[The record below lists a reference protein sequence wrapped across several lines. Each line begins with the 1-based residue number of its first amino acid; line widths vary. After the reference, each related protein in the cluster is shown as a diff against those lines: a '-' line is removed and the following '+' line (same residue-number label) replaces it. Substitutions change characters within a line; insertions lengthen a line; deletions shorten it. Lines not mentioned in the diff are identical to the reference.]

1 MLTSVL
7 AVALPGSAAL
17 GLVFLVL
24 GVAATFLMYRLW
36 GYPYDKATRTSAA
49 PRWAMWLHR
58 GIGYAFA
65 ICYVVLMV
73 RMVPRIWTY
82 QVELPPR
89 TVVHLLL
96 GVTIGFLLLV
106 KILIVRFFRHF
117 EEWMPYL
124 GTAILLCTVLLLVL
138 SLPFAFREHELAHA
152 APGGDPFGSESQ
164 ARVARLLPLAGMPA
178 GTDLRLLATRDALAA
193 GRQVVIEKCVTCH
206 DLKTI
211 LDRPRTPED
220 WWNTVERM
228 GDKPTL
234 YVTLDDRELQEAA
247 AYLIAI
253 TPDLQRAAKRKRAQ
267 AEERDEGLGDVVD
280 AGVAPTADATAPAPA
295 DAGVGDAASDAGPR
309 DAGVATPDAG
319 TPAATA
325 PPPIDPARAR
335 TTFETKCSQC
345 HEISDIDDKPPTSD
359 AAARALV
366 RRMIGNGL
374 KVTARDRELIV
385 WWLDAHYVRKTR

>member
-1 MLTSVL
+1 MTTSVL

-17 GLVFLVL
+17 GLLFLAL
-24 GVAATFLMYRLW
+24 GAAATLLMYRLW

-49 PRWAMWLHR
+49 PRWATWLHR

-65 ICYVVLMV
+65 ICYVVLMA

-89 TVVHLLL
+89 TVAHLLL

-106 KILIVRFFRHF
+106 KILILRFFRHF

-152 APGGDPFGSESQ
+152 APGGDPFGAESQ

-178 GTDLRLLATRDALAA
+178 DTDLHKLATRDALAA

-234 YVTLDDRELQEAA
+234 YVTLDDRELEEAA

-253 TPDLQRAAKRKRAQ
+253 TPDLQRAAKRKRALV
-267 AEERDEGLGDVVD
+267 EEREAGLGDVVD
-280 AGVAPTADATAPAPA
+280 AGVTAAPDAALVAPI
-295 DAGVGDAASDAGPR
+295 DAGASDVASTAPR
-309 DAGVATPDAG
+309 DAGIATDAG

-325 PPPIDPARAR
+325 PPRIDPARAR
-335 TTFETKCSQC
+335 ATFETKCSQC
-345 HEISDIDDKPPTSD
+345 HEISDIDGTPPTSD
-359 AAARALV
+359 AGARALV

-374 KVTARDRELIV
+374 KITARERELIV